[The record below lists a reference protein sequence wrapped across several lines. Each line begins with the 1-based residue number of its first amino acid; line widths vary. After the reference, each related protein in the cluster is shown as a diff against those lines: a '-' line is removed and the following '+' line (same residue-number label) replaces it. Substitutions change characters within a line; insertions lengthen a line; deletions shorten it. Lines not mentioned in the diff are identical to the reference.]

1 MKIPISFCLGWP
13 ERLNI
18 DIPRMQPLNLKK
30 LHFEPIDQ
38 KRFPCLPL
46 SIKAAKNGGG
56 ATAVLNGA
64 NEEVVSAFLDE
75 KINFLDI
82 YKTLSL
88 VMEKLDKILF
98 LKEKEPI
105 PSYLPNI
112 KTLEDAIKAD
122 RWGRNLATKIIEQ
135 IS

>member
-1 MKIPISFCLGWP
+1 MHRESIIHSMVEFVDGSFLAHMGLPNMKIPISYCLGWP

-64 NEEVVSAFLDE
+64 NEEVVSAFLKE
-75 KINFLDI
+75 RIKFLDI
-82 YKTLSL
+82 YKILSL
-88 VMEKLDKILF
+88 VIKKL
-98 LKEKEPI
+98 E
-105 PSYLPNI
+105 
-112 KTLEDAIKAD
+112 
-122 RWGRNLATKIIEQ
+122 KII
-135 IS
+135 